1 MPGSGASIIT
11 NRLDPSGMLHRQGEA
26 DHVAD
31 VVGDEV
37 GLVDPS
43 AWSKPAMSSPWVFLS

>member
-1 MPGSGASIIT
+1 LSKKECREGV
-11 NRLDPSGMLHRQGEA
+11 A

-37 GLVDPS
+37 GFVDLQRIEEAATS
-43 AWSKPAMSSPWVFLS
+43 RAWVFLS